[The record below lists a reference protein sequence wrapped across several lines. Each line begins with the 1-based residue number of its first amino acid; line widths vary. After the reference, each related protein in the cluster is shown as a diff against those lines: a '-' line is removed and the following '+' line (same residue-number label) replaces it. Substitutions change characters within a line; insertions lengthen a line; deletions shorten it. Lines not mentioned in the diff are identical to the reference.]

1 MSSRTDEPVLSV
13 SDFTS
18 SVEPL
23 VNFLKTKYAEEP
35 FRISDVWD
43 DPKPPST
50 FNPPADAASRQ
61 YIDLVQEGGGVH
73 GIALTGFTYMLE
85 KMGVSFMKMA
95 GTSAG
100 AINTMLLSCIY
111 TQREAALLDQDT
123 TKYYETRSEKL
134 LEYLAKKKLT
144 DLVDGP
150 PKWQKLLRRLFSG
163 EVNFEPVKKYTQWVL
178 MGVKIFVISIAL
190 LFLSSLL
197 FIFTR
202 DESSFLY
209 TGGLWLATIG
219 VILLLI
225 SLYFLYKNY
234 RHISGLRRT
243 VREGLGINPGGDF
256 EKWLTTCMIE
266 NGIHTVQDLRNKL
279 DKEERVMGY
288 TYKPLIL
295 QTSRG
300 SSLFEADTSG
310 AIEAPSVLQEKI
322 ADPEISISSIKRSYQ
337 KNNDQSRSLF
347 ESTNST
353 PSVEDQRAFAR
364 RTENFMKERGIHKEI
379 VIVAADIM
387 NEVKVEFPGM
397 HQMYWGD
404 DMSISPAR
412 YVRASMSIPI
422 FFFPLKVAYDDTQSS
437 TIIKEWNKYMNVQKT
452 FKKNNDVAMFVDG
465 GLLSNFPLN
474 VFYNPEMPLPSRP
487 TIGIKLEYEDETVP
501 NDITTEKGLL
511 GSLMST
517 MRFFYDRDFIN
528 KHNMYK
534 KTVRSIDTGKV
545 HWLNFSLSSEEQIEL
560 FFRGALAAAI
570 FMGKV
575 KRDSTE
581 LTELKKHGKGLK
593 VGDKTFSIF
602 KKDDDFKT
610 EDLLIPNI
618 TFDWER
624 YKIDRIKDALSANP
638 DILRENAMM
647 K

>member
-581 LTELKKHGKGLK
+581 LTELKKHGKVLK